1 MWIYNKK
8 KDTWF
13 YKINGH
19 GKYIGRLQLDKKADL
34 WQLIV
39 IDVYCNVHLLYNN
52 PNMDIILNN
61 ATICIY
67 NDLVDMLSAIKKT
80 I

>member
-1 MWIYNKK
+1 MWTYNKK

-19 GKYIGRLQLDKKADL
+19 GRYIGRLQLDKKENL

-39 IDVYCNVHLLYNN
+39 IDIYCATHLLYNA
-52 PNMDIILNN
+52 DIDTILNN
-61 ATICIY
+61 ATKCIY
-67 NDLVDMLSAIKKT
+67 NDLVDMLSAVSKT
-80 I
+80 IK